1 MNMVCVIK
9 VGQGIQTLKLDYK
22 VTLIKKDVIKS
33 GPPQQVS
40 TRLECIHEINNMGEH
55 TNL

>member
-1 MNMVCVIK
+1 MVCVIK